1 MYFIIKLIKKFFKIF
16 NSAAAPW
23 QVFLGVLLG
32 ALVGFLPLWPSGYGP
47 APLGWI
53 LVLLAIV
60 LNCHLAAFFI
70 FMGLGKLISL
80 ALLPVAIPVGN
91 ALDGFAQTASGIPL
105 LHASLWSHT
114 GWLGLTI
121 LGLIV
126 APILAFMMAWAT
138 WTFRTKLR
146 DRLLARK
153 KLVTVGKLGGNM
165 ILVRTVCWFFDL

>member
-1 MYFIIKLIKKFFKIF
+1 MFFALKVIKKFFKIF

-32 ALVGFLPLWPSGYGP
+32 VLVGFLPLWPKGHGP

-70 FMGLGKLISL
+70 YMAIGKLLSL
-80 ALLPVAIPVGN
+80 ACIPLAIPLGN
-91 ALDGFAQTASGIPL
+91 AFDGLAQFSSDVPF

-114 GWLGLTI
+114 GWLGLTLI
-121 LGLIV
+121 GFIV
-126 APILAFMMAWAT
+126 APILALLMAWAT
-138 WTFRTKLR
+138 WTFRVKLR

-153 KLVTVGKLGGNM
+153 KLVAVGKIGGNT
-165 ILVRTVCWFFDL
+165 ILIRTVCWFFDL